1 MVKAAKAKRAAGNA
15 LRSATR
21 LATFLSDDPG
31 LDFGMRVAGR
41 AASSAL
47 NQSSKLGPRPQNR
60 IVMLVHLGGEK
71 QRLNFDAS
79 GASREEI
86 EQVASAFCEQAEA
99 FRERLGRHAVAAK
112 TNALSPPPSPSS
124 TPPSTPP
131 STSPSTSPSTEAE
144 DLSPISNSPA
154 TPPMTKVVGCPKCN
168 AKLRVGKPGVVG
180 CPKCGSKIRVAE
192 NLFNPEGQ

>member
-47 NQSSKLGPRPQNR
+47 NQSAKLGPRPQNR

-131 STSPSTSPSTEAE
+131 STSPSTEAE